1 VRGTRTE
8 GSPGV
13 LRLRVFIGTDPVTG
27 NPRQLSP
34 TIRATQQQADSAL
47 AELVT
52 ELASAG
58 APLPSSSSLDE
69 CLERWLDHITS
80 TRSPATVRGYR
91 FKVKRIGTKLG
102 HVRLDRLTA
111 EHQARRAPGRPGLI
125 KHANPHL
132 S

>member
-8 GSPGV
+8 RSPGV
-13 LRLRVFIGTDPVTG
+13 WRLRVFIGTDPVTR
-27 NPRQLSP
+27 NPRQVSR
-34 TIRATQQQADSAL
+34 TIRGTEQQADSAL

-52 ELASAG
+52 ELASTST
-58 APLPSSSSLDE
+58 PLHCSTSLDE
-69 CLERWLDHITS
+69 YLERWLDHITS
-80 TRSPATVRGYR
+80 TRSPTTVRGYR

-125 KHANPHL
+125 RHANPHL